1 MPLQAEE
8 THRPLPTFTVGA
20 EDAAPEGWAA
30 LWGTPDADDAA
41 DADLWADDDAEAD
54 ADDAADEADPWAED
68 AAEAA
73 AAAAAAPKI
82 RVSIRD
88 RMDALH
94 ARARAQNPAPA
105 FSGGQAGTLCPVC
118 RRPGCRWWGNGR

>member
-41 DADLWADDDAEAD
+41 DADLWADD

-82 RVSIRD
+82 RVSIGA

-94 ARARAQNPAPA
+94 ARARKQAAARP
-105 FSGGQAGTLCPVC
+105 GGQAGTLCPVC